1 MGKFPVIS
9 ISLKEVDA
17 EDYLTARS
25 MMIDVINREV
35 GRRKYLLES
44 DRLLEMDKKLFAG
57 LLKSD
62 MSDAELCWSLKE
74 LSDLLQK
81 HYGKKAIILIDEYD
95 VPLKKANEQGYY
107 DEMNLL
113 IRNMFGNA
121 LKTNDSLL
129 VKYRQ
134 QNDHKTSVGKC
145 FSNNPKRDRAAVRRR
160 NGSEGNSKRIN
171 LSGNQGDFCDPDSGL
186 DAGGSQKGH
195 DGA

>member
-1 MGKFPVIS
+1 MS
-9 ISLKEVDA
+9 I
-17 EDYLTARS
+17 
-25 MMIDVINREV
+25 
-35 GRRKYLLES
+35 
-44 DRLLEMDKKLFAG
+44 
-57 LLKSD
+57 
-62 MSDAELCWSLKE
+62 
-74 LSDLLQK
+74 
-81 HYGKKAIILIDEYD
+81 
-95 VPLKKANEQGYY
+95 PLKKANEQGYY

-113 IRNMFGNA
+113 ILNMFGNA

-145 FSNNPKRDRAAVRRR
+145 FSNNPKRDRAADRRR

>member
-9 ISLKEVDA
+9 ISLKE
-17 EDYLTARS
+17 
-25 MMIDVINREV
+25 
-35 GRRKYLLES
+35 
-44 DRLLEMDKKLFAG
+44 
-57 LLKSD
+57 
-62 MSDAELCWSLKE
+62 
-74 LSDLLQK
+74 LSDLLRK
-81 HYGKKAIILIDEYD
+81 HYGKKVIILIDEYD
-95 VPLKKANEQGYY
+95 VPMKKANEQGYY

-129 VKYRQ
+129 DKYRQ